1 MGNNF
6 FREKVFNGKI
16 IKLMKKEPE
25 KPENQ
30 DPKPLAPRQQFLKE
44 LREIPY
50 DISIVGQSLVTTF
63 TKPSVM

>member
-1 MGNNF
+1 VGDNF

-30 DPKPLAPRQQFLKE
+30 DTKPLTPGQLFLKK

>member
-1 MGNNF
+1 
-6 FREKVFNGKI
+6 
-16 IKLMKKEPE
+16 MKKEPE